1 MLVAS
6 IMVFTLVACG
16 SNEAKVT
23 TNSEEVV
30 QSTENETNVI
40 TDTKWI
46 SLYNGNV
53 MTLNND
59 GSLEFGENKGTWEQD
74 GDTLT
79 LKYKVSTSGDDL
91 ELYADILEENGIA
104 IIRTQKS
111 GKVNGSSSN
120 FSISTYYPEK
130 NIAEI
135 KAEIANTVGE
145 TVSTD
150 IMEVTVKKA
159 ALGYY
164 ANGASTSTSTGIT
177 ANVNEACEPS
187 ESGFYESSKG
197 RCLLC
202 IDFVIKNTDRGNIN
216 TSDYIINFHVNQ
228 NGKSAIVRGY
238 DLNSKDGTYG
248 LNLSRMPISIDGGDF
263 KTNDTDNKIIDA
275 GQSMEIKYVGVVGFE
290 PDDLSA
296 PFEVVVDMKNSNG
309 ESEKYI
315 YTIE

>member
-91 ELYADILEENGIA
+91 ELYADILEP
-104 IIRTQKS
+104 K
-111 GKVNGSSSN
+111 
-120 FSISTYYPEK
+120 FP
-130 NIAEI
+130 
-135 KAEIANTVGE
+135 
-145 TVSTD
+145 
-150 IMEVTVKKA
+150 
-159 ALGYY
+159 
-164 ANGASTSTSTGIT
+164 
-177 ANVNEACEPS
+177 
-187 ESGFYESSKG
+187 
-197 RCLLC
+197 
-202 IDFVIKNTDRGNIN
+202 
-216 TSDYIINFHVNQ
+216 
-228 NGKSAIVRGY
+228 
-238 DLNSKDGTYG
+238 
-248 LNLSRMPISIDGGDF
+248 
-263 KTNDTDNKIIDA
+263 
-275 GQSMEIKYVGVVGFE
+275 GQLYL
-290 PDDLSA
+290 D
-296 PFEVVVDMKNSNG
+296 
-309 ESEKYI
+309 
-315 YTIE
+315 

>member
-1 MLVAS
+1 
-6 IMVFTLVACG
+6 
-16 SNEAKVT
+16 
-23 TNSEEVV
+23 
-30 QSTENETNVI
+30 
-40 TDTKWI
+40 
-46 SLYNGNV
+46 

-59 GSLEFGENKGTWEQD
+59 GSLEIGENKGTWEQD

-79 LKYKVSTSGDDL
+79 LKYKVSTSGNDL

-111 GKVNGSSSN
+111 GKVDGSSSN

-164 ANGASTSTSTGIT
+164 ANAASTSTSTGIT
-177 ANVNEACEPS
+177 ANVNEACEPT

-202 IDFVIKNTDRGNIN
+202 IDFVIKNTDRRGIN
-216 TSDYIINFHVNQ
+216 TSDHIINFHVNQ

-238 DLNSKDGTYG
+238 DLNNKDGTYG
-248 LNLSRMPISIDGGDF
+248 LDLSRMPISIDGGYF
-263 KTNDTDNKIIDA
+263 MTNYTENIIIDA

>member
-120 FSISTYYPEK
+120 FSISSF
-130 NIAEI
+130 
-135 KAEIANTVGE
+135 VG
-145 TVSTD
+145 S
-150 IMEVTVKKA
+150 A
-159 ALGYY
+159 
-164 ANGASTSTSTGIT
+164 GI
-177 ANVNEACEPS
+177 P
-187 ESGFYESSKG
+187 
-197 RCLLC
+197 
-202 IDFVIKNTDRGNIN
+202 
-216 TSDYIINFHVNQ
+216 
-228 NGKSAIVRGY
+228 
-238 DLNSKDGTYG
+238 
-248 LNLSRMPISIDGGDF
+248 PIF
-263 KTNDTDNKIIDA
+263 
-275 GQSMEIKYVGVVGFE
+275 
-290 PDDLSA
+290 
-296 PFEVVVDMKNSNG
+296 
-309 ESEKYI
+309 
-315 YTIE
+315 